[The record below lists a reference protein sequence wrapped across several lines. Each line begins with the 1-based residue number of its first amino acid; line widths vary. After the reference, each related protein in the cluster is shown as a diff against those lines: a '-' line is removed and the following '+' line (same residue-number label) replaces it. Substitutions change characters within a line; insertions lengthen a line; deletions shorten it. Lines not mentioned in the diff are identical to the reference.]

1 MDKKHSVAF
10 YTLGCKLNQAE
21 TEDIA
26 GRLAKS
32 GYVITG
38 LDKADICILNTCTV
52 THIADRKARHMIRM
66 IRKQNPEALIIAAG
80 CYVQRAAG
88 ELSRAGADITIDNTE
103 KSTIP
108 EIINKEYPVQDNN
121 HSDDNHRDSH
131 ARIRSFIKVQDG
143 CCHFCSYCIVPYV
156 REREY
161 CLAAENIIS
170 KITGRI
176 RQGYKEVVLTGTEIG
191 RYRDNDTDIV
201 KLTSQIL
208 DRTSVERLHLSSLQ
222 PQEISGELLELWTDK
237 RLSKHFHLALQS
249 GSDTVLKRMRRE
261 YNTDKYLEA
270 VSLIRRYIP
279 DAAITTD
286 IMVGFPGESES
297 EFDDSYNF
305 CHSIGFAGIHVF
317 SYSPRPGTDAAMM
330 MEQVEAKTKKLRSN
344 RMLAL
349 ARDGG
354 DNYRRKYLGKTMDI
368 LFENEVTTGS
378 GLYSGLS
385 ENYIRVFSRSTVPVS
400 GSIKTVRLIS
410 LYHHDVRGDIV
421 E

>member
-1 MDKKHSVAF
+1 MREHPSVAF

-21 TEDIA
+21 TEDISR
-26 GRLAKS
+26 RLAKS
-32 GYVITG
+32 GYIITG
-38 LDKADICILNTCTV
+38 LDNADICILNTCTV
-52 THIADRKARHMIRM
+52 THIADRKARHMIRI

-88 ELSRAGADITIDNTE
+88 ELSKAGADITVDNDRKAE
-103 KSTIP
+103 IP
-108 EIINKEYPVQDNN
+108 EIISKEFPVHDSVKAWHQ
-121 HSDDNHRDSH
+121 DSH
-131 ARIRSFIKVQDG
+131 NRIRSFVKIQDG
-143 CCHFCSYCIVPYV
+143 CRHFCSYCIVPYV

-161 CLAAENIIS
+161 CLSAESILGAIS
-170 KITGRI
+170 DRI

-191 RYRDNDTDIV
+191 RYRDNNTDIIR
-201 KLTSQIL
+201 LTSQIL

-222 PQEISGELLELWTDK
+222 PQEISEGLLELWADR

-261 YNTDKYLEA
+261 YNTDKYLQA

-279 DAAITTD
+279 DATITTD
-286 IMVGFPGESES
+286 IMVGFPGESEN

-305 CHSIGFAGIHVF
+305 CLSIRFSGIHVF
-317 SYSPRPGTDAAMM
+317 SYSPRPGTDAARMTG
-330 MEQVEAKTKKLRSN
+330 QVDAKIKKARSN

-349 ARDGG
+349 ARESG
-354 DNYRRKYLGKTMDI
+354 DNYRRKYLGETMNV
-368 LFENEVTTGS
+368 LFENEVTPGS

-385 ENYIRVFSRSTVPVS
+385 EYYIRVFSRSAVPVS
-400 GSIKTVRLIS
+400 GSIKKVKLVR
-410 LYHHDVRGDIV
+410 LYHHDVLGDIV